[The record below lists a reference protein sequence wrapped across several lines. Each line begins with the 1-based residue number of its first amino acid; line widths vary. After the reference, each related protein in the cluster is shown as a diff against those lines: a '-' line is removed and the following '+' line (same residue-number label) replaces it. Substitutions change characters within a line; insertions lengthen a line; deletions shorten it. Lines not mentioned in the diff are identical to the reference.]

1 MPLPSVKS
9 ALITPLDYMA
19 EGYWQDFLAKRPITG
34 GIAYESALQ
43 NSNLDESL
51 LSLQRVDTL
60 LSQIRRDLIQADRWN
75 EQAIQADDKYRKLLI
90 FLAFYTGRVLEK
102 YSQKTVHWYGQLELR
117 TLYLQLN
124 TINDDFYRHMALFVE
139 DVTPDTLVENS
150 VLPVFFALESIG
162 MRLFGHIDRQFRTIF
177 GGQVAGGLYQAVT
190 DFLSTLSAKAQ
201 PNAISKPQLIFK
213 SELEPVVTATP
224 LRSISSQSK
233 ISQPQAV
240 MPKKQII
247 ESVVP
252 VISNISVAPKLPIDE
267 PSTTKNLIKPVIV
280 TPEIFTQLLIELN
293 EIEVVQT
300 AGNSEYQQACK
311 ILDQFERHIAK
322 QDKSRAQVMFSEAH
336 QSARQRALQLLA
348 EAATAGNT
356 AAMARLAMYELL
368 GEGLKTDKNS
378 SQLAGVE
385 WIKQAASANDSR
397 AQRLL
402 SKLYYQGVGVSQDMD
417 AGKLWLEQ
425 AAKNGHPEAAT
436 VLAQWQQAQSLIS
449 VQQKEQDSIKR
460 YQLLIAAI
468 AIAALLLIIFV

>member
-1 MPLPSVKS
+1 MPLPSAKS
-9 ALITPLDYMA
+9 ALTTPLDYMA
-19 EGYWQDFLAKRPITG
+19 EGYWQDFLAKRPIAG

-60 LSQIRRDLIQADRWN
+60 LSQIRRDLIQADKWN
-75 EQAIQADDKYRKLLI
+75 EQAILADNSYRNLLI

-117 TLYLQLN
+117 ALYPQLN
-124 TINDDFYRHMALFVE
+124 IINDDFYRRMALFVE
-139 DVTPDTLVENS
+139 DISLDTPVENP

-162 MRLFGHIDRQFRTIF
+162 MRLFGHIDRQFRTVF

-190 DFLSTLSAKAQ
+190 DFLSTFSAKAQ
-201 PNAISKPQLIFK
+201 PNSISKPQLISK

-224 LRSISSQSK
+224 LRYISSQSK

-240 MPKKQII
+240 MPEKQII

-267 PSTTKNLIKPVIV
+267 PSTIKNLIKPVIV

-322 QDKSRAQVMFSEAH
+322 QHKSRAQVMFSEAH

-368 GEGLKTDKNS
+368 CEGLKTDKNS

-385 WIKQAASANDSR
+385 WVKQAASANDSR

-425 AAKNGHPEAAT
+425 SAKNGHPEAAT

-468 AIAALLLIIFV
+468 AIVALLLIIFV